1 AETVADK
8 TNVPLENQLRFENR
22 VADFRTT
29 LVNAIFRSFS
39 SCYNLSKDPPFK
51 VRVVSIMYSI
61 IRFLKIQVIEKWMD
75 RDFFMTAEEAAAAG
89 IVDRVLK
96 EAPLS
101 WEVHAAEYFAPSYWS
116 SEMTTATGGS
126 LGTGPGTYGSG
137 CATVCGESREFGFL
151 SKLSTLSRARRRK
164 QEADELAEEARQAIE
179 DRFRQDYF
187 EPNLDG
193 FQLAEG
199 EERSMI
205 EPHSKEHPLVQEAV
219 QTLVSW
225 INAELVDERILVR
238 NLEAD
243 LYDGQVLQKLIEKLL
258 SVKINHPEVSQTEI
272 GQRQRLKL
280 VLDEINSALNVSP
293 MWAAKYWPVSA
304 IFDQDMVAILRVLV
318 ALVRRFAPMVRLP
331 RDVHLTVLIVRK
343 INGILQHRRQV
354 EVITE
359 SEDEQDTAGDHD
371 AISALVDCAV
381 PERLAAFQQTLLDFV
396 NHHLAKINLSVSSL
410 ETEMNDGVYF
420 ILLIGLLGGFFVPLH
435 AYHLTPLTNA
445 QRQAN
450 LQLAFK
456 LAEEVDGINLGPKQ
470 ADDLLRHDLKV
481 TLRLLYSLYDAHK
494 NDL

>member
-1 AETVADK
+1 MCVDESLTAGTK
-8 TNVPLENQLRFENR
+8 L
-22 VADFRTT
+22 
-29 LVNAIFRSFS
+29 
-39 SCYNLSKDPPFK
+39 
-51 VRVVSIMYSI
+51 
-61 IRFLKIQVIEKWMD
+61 FL
-75 RDFFMTAEEAAAAG
+75 
-89 IVDRVLK
+89 L
-96 EAPLS
+96 
-101 WEVHAAEYFAPSYWS
+101 HEYFAQSYWS
-116 SEMTTATGGS
+116 SIMTTATGGS
-126 LGTGPGTYGSG
+126 LGTGPSTYGSG

-243 LYDGQVLQKLIEKLL
+243 LYDGQVLQKLIEKFL

-304 IFDQDMVAILRVLV
+304 IYDQDMVAILRVLV
-318 ALVRRFAPMVRLP
+318 ALVRRFAPAVRLP

-396 NHHLAKINLSVSSL
+396 NHHLAKINLSVTSL